1 MYKLLGWHRGTDRKK
16 GALIEPAV
24 PEAPKIETITYGDFT
39 WVNIEAPTKREIEW
53 LAEKYQFNQLALDD
67 CLSRKQISKLDVYP
81 GYLFFVFHYP
91 LYHKE
96 TRVATKQQWSAFIGE
111 NYLVTIHT
119 GELKTIMALFR
130 DCQANEESRKEYFSG
145 GSGFLLYRILDR
157 SIDAYFPVLDKILS
171 LIEDV
176 EDVVFNEEIEA
187 AVEISVLRRD
197 IITQRAVMF
206 PTRNIFMDMENKL
219 KRFSKVDVTDYYND
233 LMDHMHKI
241 CETLDECKEI
251 IEVFSDTD
259 FRLGTDRVNR
269 ILRVLNVLATIS
281 LPFIIISSIYGMNL
295 IMPGGI
301 EAGKDFNSFIILM
314 VVMIVISGILLL
326 YFRRRRWL

>member
-1 MYKLLGWHRGTDRKK
+1 MYKLLGWHRRTDRKK
-16 GALIEPAV
+16 EETIEPAI
-24 PEAPKIETITYGDFT
+24 PEAPKIEAITSGGFT

-67 CLSRKQISKLDVYP
+67 CLSRKQISKLDIYP

-96 TRVATKQQWSAFIGE
+96 TRIATKQQWAAFIGE
-111 NYLVTIHT
+111 DYLVTVHT
-119 GELKTIMALFR
+119 GDMKTILALFR
-130 DCQANEESRKEYFSG
+130 DCQAHEESRKEYFSG
-145 GSGFLLYRILDR
+145 GSGFLLYRLLDR

-171 LIEDV
+171 LLEGL
-176 EDVVFNEEIEA
+176 EDVVFNEEVEA
-187 AVEISVLRRD
+187 AKEISVLRRD

-206 PTRNIFMDMENKL
+206 PTRAIFTEMENKL
-219 KRFSKVDVTDYYND
+219 KRFSKIDVTAQYND
-233 LMDHMHKI
+233 LMDHMNKI
-241 CETLDECKEI
+241 CETLDEAKEI
-251 IEVFSDTD
+251 VEVFSDAD

-281 LPFIIISSIYGMNL
+281 LPFIVITSLYGMNV

-301 EAGKDFNSFIILM
+301 EAGKDFTAFIIIM
-314 VVMIVISGILLL
+314 VVMFVIAGILLL